1 LKPEFIKIDELS
13 ERLQVK
19 KSTLYTM
26 VAACEIPYYRVGRLI
41 RFKKEEIDQWMEKN
55 KRNPGDASRKAREI
69 KRLIRTPKIDINRLV
84 QQAVDPGKKKR
95 YTPRHGK
102 PDQVKGLG
110 KEVPDGTV

>member
-1 LKPEFIKIDELS
+1 
-13 ERLQVK
+13 
-19 KSTLYTM
+19 M

-41 RFKKEEIDQWMEKN
+41 RFKQEEINQWMEKN
-55 KRNPGDASRKAREI
+55 KRDPEDASCKALEI
-69 KRLIRTPKIDINRLV
+69 SRLIRNPKIDINRLV
-84 QQAVDPGKKKR
+84 QQAVDPAKKRR